1 MSLKKIDLPNEKILI
16 YEFQHI
22 DGDVIKEHHH
32 QVHQLLYVVEGEG
45 KITLDGK
52 GSSIQQDN
60 AALILPN
67 SVHSIVSDSKLT
79 VLVLAFV
86 DSVFDSSFQQ
96 ELLNTFFNNSKLF
109 KLNPF
114 SGSELRQLLRKMLFE
129 HSNTSPLHILA
140 MKIFLSE
147 IMIVL
152 ARAQQPLQIH
162 DANSLRAERIR
173 HYIDTHYFEILS
185 SNDIASKQGISMRYI
200 NNIFKEQY
208 KITPMQYLTN
218 IRIEMAK
225 KMLSETDKD
234 IASIC
239 FELGFE
245 TVSTFYRIFKTSIK
259 TPPNKYRK
267 IHRIQESSMSDHL
280 KP

>member
-1 MSLKKIDLPNEKILI
+1 MSLHEIDLSSEGILI
-16 YEFQHI
+16 YEFKHI
-22 DGDVIKEHHH
+22 DGDVIKEHYHK
-32 QVHQLLYVVEGEG
+32 VHQLLYVVEGEG

-60 AALILPN
+60 VALILPN
-67 SVHSIVSDSKLT
+67 SVHSIVSNSKLT

-86 DSVFDSSFQQ
+86 NNVFDSSSQQ
-96 ELLNTFFNNSKLF
+96 ELLNTFFNTSKLF

-114 SGSELRQLLRKMLFE
+114 IGSELRQLLRKMLFE
-129 HSNTSPLHILA
+129 HSNTSSLQILA

-147 IMIVL
+147 LLILL
-152 ARAQQPLQIH
+152 ARAQQPFQIH

-173 HYIDTHYFEILS
+173 HYLDTHYFEILS
-185 SNDIASKQGISMRYI
+185 SNDIAVKQGISMRYI

-218 IRIEMAK
+218 IRIEIAK
-225 KMLSETDKD
+225 KMLAETDKD

-245 TVSTFYRIFKTSIK
+245 TVSTFYRIFKTNIK
-259 TPPNKYRK
+259 MPPNKYRK
-267 IHRIQESSMSDHL
+267 IHRMQESSMSDHL

>member
-1 MSLKKIDLPNEKILI
+1 MSLHEIILPSEGILI

-22 DGDVIKEHHH
+22 DGDVIKEHYHKF
-32 QVHQLLYVVEGEG
+32 HQLLYVVEGEG
-45 KITLDGK
+45 EITLDGK

-60 AALILPN
+60 VALILPN
-67 SVHSIVSDSKLT
+67 SVHSIVSNSKLT

-86 DSVFDSSFQQ
+86 DNVFDSSFQQ
-96 ELLNTFFNNSKLF
+96 ELFTTFFHTSKLF

-114 SGSELRQLLRKMLFE
+114 IGSELRQLLRKMLFE
-129 HSNTSPLHILA
+129 HSNPNSLHILA

-147 IMIVL
+147 ILILL
-152 ARAQQPLQIH
+152 ARARQPLQIH

-173 HYIDTHYFEILS
+173 QYLDTHYFEILS
-185 SNDIASKQGISMRYI
+185 SNDIAAMQGISMRYI

-218 IRIEMAK
+218 IRIEIAK
-225 KMLSETDKD
+225 KMLAETDKD

-259 TPPNKYRK
+259 MPPNKYRK
-267 IHRIQESSMSDHL
+267 IHRMQESSMSDHL
-280 KP
+280 KS